1 MAISSNATPATASWS
16 RSCSLKFT
24 RACVLVISGSGCSP
38 PCVTRWSGGAV
49 VHDRGALLRRGLRRR
64 TTTHHVVELGSQH
77 YRGQFNVVPGT
88 VCRRW
93 FFTSSCAR
101 STAGGDV
108 LSTRS
113 TGIFVVMVVLVQ
125 LCCARRLGDGIY
137 CCTTARWFGAARRLA
152 AGALCS
158 IAATSRSGSFNAAIA
173 GARADGVVRSAAA
186 APLRLLPLT
195 AVLLAALFVL
205 LVSYTASSACCR
217 SRFCR
222 LPVPFS
228 VRNYHHTTPFFTINP

>member
-1 MAISSNATPATASWS
+1 MIVLSSTFEGVARVATRLPPMAKSSNATPATASWS
-16 RSCSLKFT
+16 RSCSLKST

-64 TTTHHVVELGSQH
+64 KTTHHVVELGSQH

-88 VCRRW
+88 VFFCGRRW
-93 FFTSSCAR
+93 CASSCAL
-101 STAGGDV
+101 SIAGGDV

-152 AGALCS
+152 AGALMQHCCHE
-158 IAATSRSGSFNAAIA
+158 
-173 GARADGVVRSAAA
+173 
-186 APLRLLPLT
+186 PQRLL
-195 AVLLAALFVL
+195 
-205 LVSYTASSACCR
+205 
-217 SRFCR
+217 
-222 LPVPFS
+222 
-228 VRNYHHTTPFFTINP
+228 